1 MIKSIY
7 LLSRPSHFI
16 FIQFVDGFQDSG
28 YGDDDEDIR
37 LAIKLSLEDH
47 SNSVNRQN
55 QGNNSY
61 SAAASKL
68 TSSTSLPS
76 LMSANSRNVYADPL
90 KVISNSNQARIS
102 PGNRKRP
109 IIVDGCNVA
118 FQHGKNDR
126 CVLQE
131 RHIFQSNNSDH
142 I

>member
-90 KVISNSNQARIS
+90 
-102 PGNRKRP
+102 
-109 IIVDGCNVA
+109 
-118 FQHGKNDR
+118 
-126 CVLQE
+126 
-131 RHIFQSNNSDH
+131 
-142 I
+142 